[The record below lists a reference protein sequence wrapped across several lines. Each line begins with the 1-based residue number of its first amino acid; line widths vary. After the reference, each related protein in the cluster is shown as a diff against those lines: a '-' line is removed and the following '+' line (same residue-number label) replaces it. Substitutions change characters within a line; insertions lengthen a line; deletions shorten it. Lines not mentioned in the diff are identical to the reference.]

1 MDVSNKKGS
10 ELLDTVAS
18 LTGLPEELV
27 QNELHELIAAAGQ
40 NAGNV
45 TLDQLRQAML
55 LYLETL
61 AQQEEALMEPGSSI
75 IPSA

>member
-27 QNELHELIAAAGQ
+27 QNELQELIAAA
-40 NAGNV
+40 
-45 TLDQLRQAML
+45 
-55 LYLETL
+55 
-61 AQQEEALMEPGSSI
+61 EE
-75 IPSA
+75 